1 MDWTF
6 APTVAVA
13 RDDRWGRIY
22 ESYSEDPRI
31 VSQYAAAMVSG
42 IQGSGKTFLDRE
54 HVISTAKHFLG
65 DGSTDGGRDQGDS
78 TVSETD
84 LARLHGAAY
93 IAAINA
99 GTQSVMASYNSWH
112 GVKMHANK
120 GLLTDV
126 LKRPIASH
134 AFVV

>member
-65 DGSTDGGRDQGDS
+65 DGFTAGGPDQGDS
-78 TVSETD
+78 TFSDTY
-84 LARLHGAAY
+84 LARLHYPSY
-93 IAAINA
+93 ISAINDP
-99 GTQSVMASYNSWH
+99 TPS
-112 GVKMHANK
+112 
-120 GLLTDV
+120 LT
-126 LKRPIASH
+126 P
-134 AFVV
+134 